1 MKKTLKMTALALMV
15 SFAVVSCKK
24 KVSDADLTTKATT
37 AVVAYPGAS
46 VEVKE
51 GQAHLSGNFATQA
64 DKDAAIADL
73 KKVEGIKDVHDM
85 ATVTPPPPPVEV
97 NVVDPAILDKVNTAV
112 KDIKGVK
119 AENVNGVLTLTGTAS
134 SADAR
139 KVKESVDALKI
150 GKYDNKIVV
159 K

>member
-51 GQAHLSGNFATQA
+51 GQAHLSGSFATQA

-85 ATVTPPPPPVEV
+85 ATIAAAPVEV
-97 NVVDPAILDKVNTAV
+97 NAVDPAILEKVNTAL

-119 AENVNGVLTLTGTAS
+119 AENVNGVLTLTGNAS